1 MSHKLFLLLEAL
13 CIVVLEV
20 TSLFESKIRL
30 NKVLSDW
37 LNSHFQSYKSKK
49 QTFIKQQCQR
59 GGGRG
64 GQKSAKKVSRTGIT

>member
-1 MSHKLFLLLEAL
+1 MSHKLFLLLETL

-37 LNSHFQSYKSKK
+37 LISHFQSYKSKK
-49 QTFIKQQCQR
+49 QTSIKQQCHT
-59 GGGRG
+59 GEG
-64 GQKSAKKVSRTGIT
+64 GQKSAKKVSSTGNT